1 MKEFSAKVVEEWAY
15 KAYHKGFFPEW
26 QKMTS
31 SIAKEENIAYDDAA
45 EKAYK
50 TLKLMGSE

>member
-31 SIAKEENIAYDDAA
+31 SIAKEENIAFDDAA